1 MIMMIKLEKA
11 ENHHIWLGWDQL
23 CLCTGRGWGFQLL
36 GVAEEEKFEKPWPG
50 HPGLGPQRWKPSK
63 EMRRIPTGQLEASP
77 WSGDPWPRLSATT
90 NFTVVSLVQ
99 AAPLV
104 LHCYLV
110 SLKVSWSSLSW
121 DSEEPGGH
129 TRKGEARWGD
139 RYLPHSPLLMHSFH
153 LSLWAV
159 VNSCVNYWFNSI
171 PGTLWAQRLWP
182 HAIRCASVPL
192 PSPAPSNFWLDC
204 TRLFW
209 DVEKGI
215 QIAWGEELQMWEEE
229 MEVERA
235 AFRFTE

>member
-121 DSEEPGGH
+121 DSEEPGGTH
-129 TRKGEARWGD
+129 AKERPGGGIGICPTPLCWCTLFISLFGPLSTHVLITGLIPSLGHCGLKGCGHMPSAAPLYPYPAR
-139 RYLPHSPLLMHSFH
+139 H
-153 LSLWAV
+153 LQTS
-159 VNSCVNYWFNSI
+159 
-171 PGTLWAQRLWP
+171 G
-182 HAIRCASVPL
+182 
-192 PSPAPSNFWLDC
+192 
-204 TRLFW
+204 
-209 DVEKGI
+209 
-215 QIAWGEELQMWEEE
+215 
-229 MEVERA
+229 
-235 AFRFTE
+235 